1 MPQENLP
8 GSSCRMNA
16 AEILFLRVWEKHHSG
31 KNSTAAAMET
41 RLQLRASSWS
51 GFPRPVLLQLQGK
64 RIGQQTA
71 GNIQ

>member
-41 RLQLRASSWS
+41 RLQLRASSRPDPASSQFLEES
-51 GFPRPVLLQLQGK
+51 GNTR
-64 RIGQQTA
+64 
-71 GNIQ
+71 